1 LNIYPAYRTYV
12 WLRLY
17 FPSLNPVLFGLIF
30 AFLPFVSVATFYSH
44 KVPVR
49 LKKTV
54 DWVGGIFMLVFM
66 FSFVFWLIYDAGRLV
81 TSRFET
87 CYPLFVKYGGFAVFI
102 FTALL
107 IIPGYIRYLRI
118 RVVRYKVD
126 LCRDIGGDLNAV
138 LISDVHLGAVN
149 SERHLKKIV
158 KIINEQDADVVFV
171 AGDTFNNNF
180 FAITDPEQTSA
191 LLRSIKSRYGVYA
204 CLGNHDA
211 GKTYHYM
218 ADFLKKSNIKLLND
232 ESVDVDGRFTVLGR
246 IDPEPMC
253 GFDEDTVRCD
263 IKKVEEKMSFDLPVI
278 VLDHNPSKIKEYDSK
293 YDLILG
299 GHTHHGQ
306 MFPGNLFTRLLFK
319 VDYGYYKESPDLP
332 SVIVSSGAGVWAMPY
347 RTASACE
354 VVVIDIK

>member
-1 LNIYPAYRTYV
+1 M
-12 WLRLY
+12 Y
-17 FPSLNPVLFGLIF
+17 FPSLDPVLFGLIF
-30 AFLPFVSVATFYSH
+30 ALFPIASVITFYSH
-44 KVPVR
+44 RFPVKFKKV
-49 LKKTV
+49 V
-54 DWVGGIFMLVFM
+54 DWIGGIFMLVFM
-66 FSFVFWLIYDAGRLV
+66 FSFVFWLIYDVGRLILRCFGINS
-81 TSRFET
+81 T
-87 CYPLFVKYGGFAVFI
+87 LFGKYGGFAVAI
-102 FTALL
+102 LTAAL
-107 IIPGYIRYLRI
+107 IIPGFIRYLKV

-126 LCRDIGGDLNAV
+126 LCHDIGGNLNAV

-149 SERHLKKIV
+149 SERHLRKIV
-158 KIINEQDADVVFV
+158 RIINEQDPDVVFI

-180 FAITDPEQTSA
+180 FAITDPESTSA

-211 GKTYHYM
+211 GNTYHYM
-218 ADFLKKSNIKLLND
+218 ADFLEKSGIKLLND
-232 ESVDVDGRFTVLGR
+232 ESVDVAGRFTVLGR

-263 IKKVEEKMSFDLPVI
+263 IKTIEEKMSFDLPVI
-278 VLDHNPSKIKEYDSK
+278 VLDHNPSKIREYDSK

-306 MFPGNLFTRLLFK
+306 MFPGNLFTHMLFK
-319 VDYGYYKESPDLP
+319 VDYGYYRERSDLP
-332 SVIVSSGAGVWAMPY
+332 AVIVSSGAGVWAMPY